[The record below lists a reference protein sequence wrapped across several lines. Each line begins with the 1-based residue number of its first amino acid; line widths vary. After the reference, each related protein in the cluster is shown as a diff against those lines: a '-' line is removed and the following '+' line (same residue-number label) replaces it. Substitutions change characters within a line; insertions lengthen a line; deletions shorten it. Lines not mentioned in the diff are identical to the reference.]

1 MLGKRIKELRK
12 QNHLT
17 QSELG
22 SKLGVIKQ
30 TVSSWENGVSSPNN
44 DTLANI
50 ASIFGVTTDY
60 LLGNDTSTTKQFI
73 ECRDISNRISKLA
86 AHSRKNI
93 EDLKPLLKTEI
104 LSGVDKL
111 PSTAKED
118 LRKISPN
125 VLSRIET
132 LKNLP
137 VTRQRDHFLPI
148 FPFFT

>member
-1 MLGKRIKELRK
+1 MYYFQWLLTLLWILGK
-12 QNHLT
+12 
-17 QSELG
+17 
-22 SKLGVIKQ
+22 
-30 TVSSWENGVSSPNN
+30 
-44 DTLANI
+44 
-50 ASIFGVTTDY
+50 
-60 LLGNDTSTTKQFI
+60 
-73 ECRDISNRISKLA
+73 
-86 AHSRKNI
+86 
-93 EDLKPLLKTEI
+93 KTEI